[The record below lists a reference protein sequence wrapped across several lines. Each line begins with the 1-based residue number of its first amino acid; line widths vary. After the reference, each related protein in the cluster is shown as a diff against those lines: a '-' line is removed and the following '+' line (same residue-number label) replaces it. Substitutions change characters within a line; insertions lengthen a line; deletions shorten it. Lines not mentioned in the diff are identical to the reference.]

1 MTWGEAELMKHLQ
14 TISKLDLNNPY
25 IPITISLDFEKWNNR
40 WRKGSTDGVFKM
52 IDQLWGTPN
61 LMTSTHK
68 FFEKSWFYL
77 SSNLNP
83 PEYLKKNATKQSGVQ
98 QEADSPI
105 KLADTFQESETTWY
119 KQEGGCEGLRQK
131 GWTCVTI
138 GMLLAAEYMTKV
150 KSIITG
156 QGDNQVIV
164 AFFPIRVPG
173 ISREEYSRNYSHILE
188 KDIRDFLLV
197 LKKLSNDIGM
207 NIKLEETW
215 VSQHLMNYGKEI
227 LVDGVFTTSV
237 FKKISRTYLSK
248 DETKIEAE
256 KDETKVEKKSGILE
270 SIFGKKKKHKKAK
283 SAPTIVG
290 KEGTYIGMQ
299 TYKCIGSHQV
309 GPGKKKMQ
317 RLYVLEMNKHGNM
330 KARKTTKYEIYNA
343 MATIPKTY
351 VSHQQGPPHLRSAPS
366 AKQTVLLLRCA
377 RDRKHE
383 RNKKLA
389 ERLFG

>member
-1 MTWGEAELMKHLQ
+1 TMTWGEAELMKHLQ

-237 FKKISRTYLSK
+237 FKKISRTYLS
-248 DETKIEAE
+248 
-256 KDETKVEKKSGILE
+256 
-270 SIFGKKKKHKKAK
+270 
-283 SAPTIVG
+283 
-290 KEGTYIGMQ
+290 
-299 TYKCIGSHQV
+299 
-309 GPGKKKMQ
+309 
-317 RLYVLEMNKHGNM
+317 
-330 KARKTTKYEIYNA
+330 
-343 MATIPKTY
+343 
-351 VSHQQGPPHLRSAPS
+351 
-366 AKQTVLLLRCA
+366 
-377 RDRKHE
+377 
-383 RNKKLA
+383 
-389 ERLFG
+389 